1 MTSAIGARTQ
11 NKSAG
16 FTLVELMV
24 VAALFLV
31 LLSLS
36 WPAFSG
42 LYRSHR
48 LESAAHELSACMAL
62 ARSEAVISESR
73 HALRLESGPA
83 GYSLYKLGES
93 SLRVGKRRTLPA
105 DIRLSIESTSGGA
118 RSGAGAG
125 AGESG
130 DVYFYPNGTATA
142 ARFLLEDPEGA
153 AIVLKLDGF
162 TGQTR
167 VVEEA
172 AKRES

>member
-24 VAALFLV
+24 VAALFFV

-73 HALRLESGPA
+73 HALRLERDPD
-83 GYSLYKLGES
+83 GYSLYKLGD
-93 SLRVGKRRTLPA
+93 LGQRVGKRRTLPA
-105 DIRLSIESTSGGA
+105 DIRLSAESS
-118 RSGAGAG
+118 AGV
-125 AGESG
+125 GEFG
-130 DVYFYPNGTATA
+130 DIYFYPNGTATA

-162 TGQTR
+162 TGQAR